1 MNIVEQNIVKFV
13 DSLIVDDF
21 STAHKF
27 LENVINEK
35 IKETIKEAAKTNP
48 FKKKND
54 DSKKSKKAKSK
65 KAKSKKA
72 KSKKEKSAETAFG
85 KFEFAKFKKGGKKK

>member
-54 DSKKSKKAKSK
+54 DSVKSKKSKSKKAKP
-65 KAKSKKA
+65 
-72 KSKKEKSAETAFG
+72 AETAFG
-85 KFEFAKFKKGGKKK
+85 KFKFAKSEKGEKTK

>member
-54 DSKKSKKAKSK
+54 DSKKSK
-65 KAKSKKA
+65 AKSKKA
-72 KSKKEKSAETAFG
+72 KSKKEKSEETAFG